1 MNDDDDDLLMQQP
14 YHSLLCV
21 YRAIF
26 TVSVCTSVLTEHIP
40 LMSSNFIK
48 TPLLKNNIPVI
59 MGLLG
64 VWNMSF
70 MGYNARTTL
79 PSYAYHAEALL

>member
-1 MNDDDDDLLMQQP
+1 
-14 YHSLLCV
+14 
-21 YRAIF
+21 
-26 TVSVCTSVLTEHIP
+26 
-40 LMSSNFIK
+40 MSINFIN